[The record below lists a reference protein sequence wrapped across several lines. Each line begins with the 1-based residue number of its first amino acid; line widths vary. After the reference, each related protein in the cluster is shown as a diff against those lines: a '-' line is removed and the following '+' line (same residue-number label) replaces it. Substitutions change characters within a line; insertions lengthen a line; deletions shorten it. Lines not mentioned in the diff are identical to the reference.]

1 MKKDFLTINELRQ
14 HAKSL
19 VGKTIGEIS
28 SSYQNSSNKGSI
40 GMIIEEGG
48 FHYSPNSKQGPDFE
62 QLNVELKVTPF
73 VRLRNG
79 NCSAKERLVLNI
91 INYMEEVHL
100 DFETSSFWTK
110 NKTLEILFYEYM
122 KDTPQEQ
129 LRIEYEYLH
138 QFSAKD
144 LLIIQAD
151 WETIVGKIRQGLA
164 HELSEG
170 DTLYLGACTKG
181 ANSQS
186 VREQPYSP
194 IKAMQR
200 AYSLKSSYMTKLLRK
215 ELCHGDNDQPETLV
229 SETELKNNRF
239 EDVIR
244 AKLLKYRG
252 VKTDSLLKEHAI
264 NPQSKAAYVQLVSKM
279 LGMNGNINQSEEF
292 LLANIS
298 SKTIR
303 INKKGRLKES
313 MSFPSFKYEYLVQ
326 EVWEESRLRQRFE
339 EQKFMFIIFKEDSSG
354 HYYLW
359 DVVFWNMNQTDIE
372 TRVKE
377 VWEDTKMKVS
387 SGLVYKKVGETN
399 QYHFLNKSQTEI
411 IHVRP
416 HGQNRLDTYPLPV
429 KDQLTGFTSAVKM
442 CFFLNN
448 DYILKQ
454 IKDYL

>member
-1 MKKDFLTINELRQ
+1 MKKDFLTINELRN
-14 HAKSL
+14 HAKNL

-28 SSYQNSSNKGSI
+28 SSYHNTSNKGSI

-110 NKTLEILFYEYM
+110 NKTLEILFYEYK

-129 LRIEYEYLH
+129 LKIEYEYLH
-138 QFSAKD
+138 QFNAKD

-186 VREQPYSP
+186 LREQPYSP

-215 ELCHGDNDQPETLV
+215 
-229 SETELKNNRF
+229 NNKF
-239 EDVIR
+239 ENVIR
-244 AKLLKYRG
+244 DKLLKYRG
-252 VKTDSLLKEHAI
+252 VKTDSLLEQHAI
-264 NPQSKAAYVQLVSKM
+264 NPQSKAAFVLLVSKM
-279 LGMNGNINQSEEF
+279 LGINGNINQSEEF
-292 LLANIS
+292 QLANIVA
-298 SKTIR
+298 KTIR

-313 MSFPSFKYEYLVQ
+313 MSFPAFKYEDLVK
-326 EVWEESRLRQRFE
+326 EVWEESPLRQRFE

-354 HYYLW
+354 QYNLW

-387 SGLVYKKVGETN
+387 SGLVYKSVGETN

-411 IHVRP
+411 VHVRP
-416 HGQNRLDTYPLPV
+416 HGQNRMDTYPLPV
-429 KDQLTGFTSAVKM
+429 KDQLTGLTSAVKM

-448 DYILKQ
+448 DYILKE
-454 IKDYL
+454 IRNYL